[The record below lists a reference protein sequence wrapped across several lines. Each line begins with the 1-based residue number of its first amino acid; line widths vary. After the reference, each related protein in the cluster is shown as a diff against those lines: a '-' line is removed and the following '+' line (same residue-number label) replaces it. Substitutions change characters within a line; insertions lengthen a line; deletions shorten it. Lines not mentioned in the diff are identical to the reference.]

1 MILKWYKLEVYNM
14 ISLDLFKSVVG
25 HIYQQEEKDKKL
37 TELLIDPD
45 FTGWISTAND
55 LIDDLINLLEY
66 ELGDKYETVSWWIYD
81 ISDGKKFV
89 YEDIDE
95 DKQVEFNLN
104 SLDDLYYYIIGD
116 LEMVKQRVV
125 SKDKDTVFKT
135 VDASEIS
142 ECFDTIWGKKED
154 V

>member
-1 MILKWYKLEVYNM
+1 M
-14 ISLDLFKSVVG
+14 ISLDLFKSVIG

-104 SLDDLYYYIIGD
+104 NLDDLYYYIIGD

-125 SKDKDTVFKT
+125 SKDKNTVFKT
-135 VDASEIS
+135 VDASAIS
-142 ECFDTIWGKKED
+142 ACFHTIWGKRED

>member
-1 MILKWYKLEVYNM
+1 M
-14 ISLDLFKSVVG
+14 ISLDLFKSVIG

-125 SKDKDTVFKT
+125 SKDEDTVSKT
-135 VDASEIS
+135 VDVSEVS
-142 ECFDTIWGKKED
+142 EYFDTIWGETD
-154 V
+154 EL